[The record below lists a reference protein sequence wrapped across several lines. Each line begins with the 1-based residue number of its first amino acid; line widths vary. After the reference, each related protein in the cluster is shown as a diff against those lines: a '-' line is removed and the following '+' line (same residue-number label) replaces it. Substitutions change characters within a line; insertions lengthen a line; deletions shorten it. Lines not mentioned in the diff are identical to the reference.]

1 MTARPVTETDGGWYP
16 FWSPD
21 GQSLGFFADGKLKA
35 IDLRGGSPR
44 TLAEAPSGRGG
55 SWSRNGTILFAPNI
69 ASPILR
75 VSSQGGKTEPVTT
88 YDSKTEVTHRYPV
101 FLPDGRH
108 FLYMSRARSEGRNV
122 GRLMLSSLDGGG
134 SSVLVED
141 ASNGLYVEPGYLNL
155 RALREPVRAALRPE
169 IPESHRRTGSHR
181 HRQDELLGAE
191 ELRPVRRFRR
201 RDPRLSAQCRPPHG
215 DALVRSSGAPP
226 REPGPLRLLH
236 HAPDLPDGRKVAYI
250 QGDSPQSPNDIW
262 IRDLEFNR
270 TYRLTQQSG
279 LYALPTWA
287 PDSDRIAFVCQPKG
301 QQDFCATSLSSG
313 GETHLLYSSQT
324 WKTLGS
330 WTPDG
335 KALFF
340 ASQDPQT
347 NEDILQ
353 LSADAKGEPSRIFST
368 PFVED
373 EPQVSPDSHRMAFVS
388 DQTGRPE
395 VYVRNLGGT
404 PGQWQISADGG
415 WQPRWRSDGKELIYV
430 GADGYVMAVPLQG
443 DGTFRPGAPFR
454 LFLLPEPSE
463 LDAPILE
470 DATRDDSRF
479 LLSVPTTGRSSI
491 SFHAITDWPALLP
504 REGG

>member
-1 MTARPVTETDGGWYP
+1 
-16 FWSPD
+16 
-21 GQSLGFFADGKLKA
+21 
-35 IDLRGGSPR
+35 
-44 TLAEAPSGRGG
+44 
-55 SWSRNGTILFAPNI
+55 
-69 ASPILR
+69 
-75 VSSQGGKTEPVTT
+75 
-88 YDSKTEVTHRYPV
+88 
-101 FLPDGRH
+101 
-108 FLYMSRARSEGRNV
+108 
-122 GRLMLSSLDGGG
+122 
-134 SSVLVED
+134 VLVED
-141 ASNGLYVEPGYLNL
+141 ASNGLYVEPGYLIYGRSASL
-155 RALREPVRAALRPE
+155 YAQRFDLKSLKVTGGPVPIVTDKTSYWEPKNFVPFAASDDGTLVYLPNAVRPTEMRWYDRQGRPL
-169 IPESHRRTGSHR
+169 GS
-181 HRQDELLGAE
+181 LG
-191 ELRPVRRFRR
+191 PSGFFIT
-201 RDPRLSAQCRPPHG
+201 PRIS
-215 DALVRSSGAPP
+215 
-226 REPGPLRLLH
+226 
-236 HAPDLPDGRKVAYI
+236 PDGRKVAYI